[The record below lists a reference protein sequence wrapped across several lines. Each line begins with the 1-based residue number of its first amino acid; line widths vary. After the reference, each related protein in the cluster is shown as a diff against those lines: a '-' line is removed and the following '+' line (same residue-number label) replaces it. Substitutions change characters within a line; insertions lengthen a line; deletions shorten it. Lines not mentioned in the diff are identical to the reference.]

1 MRATT
6 SPEMQTTG
14 KRVAVVAA
22 FALLLAAVLPVCAQ
36 TGSTKFIPTFL
47 IYYGGGPRLL
57 SSDAPALAKFD
68 LIDVDRFRYY
78 DFGQGAWAAIKSL
91 NPNTQ
96 IYVYE
101 DGSEASDF
109 NDATL
114 QVYLNDLGRYNVSRG
129 HSMGSLNGN
138 HPELFLLDAQ
148 GARIFD
154 TGASNPTLNEHWY
167 LMDFGSAAYQS
178 YWLEAVNADIVSQPW
193 VADGVFAD
201 DCPAIDVVGFGRFSG
216 VPTRYPDD
224 ASWSAAMN
232 SFAAGIAS
240 GLHGRGQKLW
250 CNLGQ
255 TRFANGSN
263 AWLQLDAG
271 ASPPDALL
279 EEGAFAVAFGP
290 PNWAVQ
296 YYPEADW
303 KRQVDTLAAIRN
315 SRVAMLGSTKLLP
328 DPGADTG
335 TDNLGKPVT
344 YWQAL
349 WYSLGSFL
357 LGKNDVLGNAY
368 FMFAGGSG
376 YNRIWWYN
384 EYDAIDLGKAIGPY
398 SVTSFPSATNVYWRE
413 FANGFVYVNPT
424 ANDLPSMP
432 LLQPGRQLTH
442 GNLGTAPASIPMA
455 GAISLNSHSAAIVL
469 KADVTRYQ
477 EDNAAVSGGPAGAW
491 VQRGAD
497 VAAFSAGT
505 AVSSNVAGAGGTFAF
520 TGTGVSW
527 IGLKCNVCG
536 IANVSID
543 GGPATS
549 VDTAGASA
557 PGSPGLASET
567 VFTASGLA
575 SGSHSLAI
583 SVTGATTSGGTHVA
597 VDAFDVTP

>member
-1 MRATT
+1 M
-6 SPEMQTTG
+6 SG
-14 KRVAVVAA
+14 KRVAAA
-22 FALLLAAVLPVCAQ
+22 LRPGVFALLLAMAPLLPAQ

-57 SSDAPALAKFD
+57 SSDVPTLAKFD
-68 LIDVDRFRYY
+68 LIDTDRFRYY
-78 DFGQGAWAAIKSL
+78 DLAQSPWAAIKSL
-91 NPNTQ
+91 NPGAQ
-96 IYVYE
+96 IYLYE
-101 DGSEASDF
+101 DGTGASDF
-109 NDATL
+109 HDGTM
-114 QVYLNDLGRYNVSRG
+114 QVYLNELGRYDVSRG

-154 TGASNPTLNEHWY
+154 TSASNLSVNQHWY
-167 LMDFGSAAYQS
+167 LMDFGSAAYQA

-201 DCPAIDVVGFGRFSG
+201 DCLAIDVVGFGRYSG
-216 VPTRYPDD
+216 VPTRYSDD

-232 SFAAGIAS
+232 SFGTGITS

-250 CNLGQ
+250 CNRGE

-271 ASPPDALL
+271 ATPPDVLL

-290 PNWAVQ
+290 SSWAVQ

-303 KRQVDTLAAIRN
+303 KRQVDTLASVRN

-328 DPGADTG
+328 DPGTDSG

-376 YNRIWWYN
+376 YNRLWWYD
-384 EYDAIDLGKAIGPY
+384 EYDAINLGGAVGPY
-398 SVTSFPSATNVYWRE
+398 SISSMPSANGATNVYSRE
-413 FANGFVYVNPT
+413 FQKGYVYVNPT
-424 ANDLPSMP
+424 PNDLPSMP

-442 GNLGTAPASIPMA
+442 GDLSSPP
-455 GAISLNSHSAAIVL
+455 GAIPSVGALALNSHSATIVL
-469 KADVTRYQ
+469 KTDVARYQ
-477 EDNAAVSGGPAGAW
+477 EDNAAVAGSPAGAW
-491 VQRGAD
+491 VLRGAE
-497 VAAFSAGT
+497 VAAFSAG
-505 AVSSNVAGAGGTFAF
+505 AAGSSNVAGATATLAF
-520 TGTGVSW
+520 TGTSVSW

-536 IANVSID
+536 IATVSID
-543 GGPATS
+543 GAPATS
-549 VDTAGASA
+549 VDTAGPSV
-557 PGSPGLASET
+557 PGNPGLASEP

-575 SGSHSLAI
+575 SGAHSILI
-583 SVTGATTSGGTHVA
+583 TVTGATTSGGAHVA